1 MTVSPDSRGAP
12 GKPVAPR
19 DDPAYDVRRVVW
31 YFVGLIAFYAGV
43 VAVVRP
49 GEGDIENV
57 ALGLMFAPTVGALA
71 AVAFA
76 HGRIQFGRPTKHLVL
91 AFVPPAAILAT
102 TAVAAWFTD
111 VEVHWQN
118 LVGLVLL
125 APVLAL
131 MGSISAVGEE
141 IGWRGVL
148 WPLLRRHL
156 GFWAASLVML
166 PIWWLYHLPAVL
178 WWGYGY
184 TGGLVAFT
192 VAITGFILFVGV
204 LTERSRGIWAS
215 VLAHGAWNGIVAT
228 AYFAS
233 LSGGAIPT
241 CSGNDCPEF
250 SGVDYL
256 FTGPQWLLGEF
267 GWISAITM
275 LAVGLV
281 AAQWHLR
288 HPLPARVQSR

>member
-1 MTVSPDSRGAP
+1 M
-12 GKPVAPR
+12 
-19 DDPAYDVRRVVW
+19 RRVVW
-31 YFVGLIAFYAGV
+31 YFVGLAAFYVGV
-43 VAVVRP
+43 VAVVQP
-49 GEGDIENV
+49 GEGDIEKV

-71 AVAFA
+71 AVVFA
-76 HGRIQFGRPTKHLVL
+76 HGRIRFGRPTGHLVL

-102 TAVAAWFTD
+102 TAVAAWLTD
-111 VEVHWQN
+111 VEVQWQN
-118 LVGLVLL
+118 LGRLLLL

-131 MGSISAVGEE
+131 IGSISAVGEE

-148 WPLLRRHL
+148 WPLLRRHA

-178 WWGYGY
+178 WWGYGSMR
-184 TGGLVAFT
+184 GLAAFT

-233 LSGGAIPT
+233 LSGAAIPT
-241 CSGNDCPEF
+241 CSGNDCPDF
-250 SGVDYL
+250 SGDHYV
-256 FTGPQWLLGEF
+256 FTGPQSLLGEF

-275 LAVGLV
+275 LAVGV
-281 AAQWHLR
+281 IAALWHLN
-288 HPLPARVQSR
+288 HPLPGRAQPR

>member
-1 MTVSPDSRGAP
+1 MSTDSTEAASTKQGVR
-12 GKPVAPR
+12 R
-19 DDPAYDVRRVVW
+19 DDPAHDLRRVLW
-31 YFVGLIAFYAGV
+31 YFAGLIAFYVGV

-49 GEGDIENV
+49 GEGDIGKV

-71 AVAFA
+71 VVVFA
-76 HGRIQFGRPTKHLVL
+76 HGRIQFGRPTKHLAL
-91 AFVPPAAILAT
+91 AFIPPAAILAT
-102 TAVAAWFTD
+102 TAVAAWVTD
-111 VEVHWQN
+111 VEVQWQN
-118 LVGLVLL
+118 LGGVLLL

-131 MGSISAVGEE
+131 SGSVSALGEE

-156 GFWAASLVML
+156 GFWAAALVML

-184 TGGLVAFT
+184 TRGLIAFT
-192 VAITGFILFVGV
+192 VGIVGFILFVGV

-215 VLAHGAWNGIVAT
+215 VLAHGAWNSIVAT

-256 FTGPQWLLGEF
+256 FTGPQSLLGEF
-267 GWISAITM
+267 GWIAAITM
-275 LAVGLV
+275 LAVGV
-281 AAQWHLR
+281 IAALWHLK
-288 HPLPARVQSR
+288 HPLPGRAQAR

>member
-1 MTVSPDSRGAP
+1 MSADSTEAP
-12 GKPVAPR
+12 SKQVDRR
-19 DDPAYDVRRVVW
+19 DDPAFDGRRVVW
-31 YFVGLIAFYAGV
+31 YFVGLVAFYAGV
-43 VAVVRP
+43 VAAVRP
-49 GEGDIENV
+49 GEGDIEKV

-71 AVAFA
+71 AVVFA
-76 HGRIQFGRPTKHLVL
+76 HGRIQFGRPTRHLVL

-102 TAVAAWFTD
+102 TAVAARFTD

-118 LVGLVLL
+118 LGGLLLL

-131 MGSISAVGEE
+131 IGSISAVGEE

-148 WPLLRRHL
+148 WPLLRRRL

-166 PIWWLYHLPAVL
+166 PVWWLYHLPAVL

-184 TGGLVAFT
+184 IRGLAAFT
-192 VAITGFILFVGV
+192 VAVLGFILFVGV
-204 LTERSRGIWAS
+204 LTDRSGGIWAS

-233 LSGGAIPT
+233 LSGGAVPS

-250 SGVDYL
+250 SGGHYV
-256 FTGPQWLLGEF
+256 FTGPQSLLGEF
-267 GWISAITM
+267 GWIGAVTM
-275 LAVGLV
+275 LVVGV
-281 AAQWHLR
+281 IAALWHLR
-288 HPLPARVQSR
+288 HPMPDRLLPR